1 MTMDARIFYVILTIN
16 TIAAISYE
24 VWNETHW
31 RENPGARTGGRI
43 RTVVM
48 LLTPIVGPVF
58 FLMGTLVQL
67 ILFRQEVDLE
77 DVIFSKERVQTRQ
90 MQRET
95 LFLLRRLWR
104 YPIKTVCGPCS

>member
-43 RTVVM
+43 RTGIIGKKPVM
-48 LLTPIVGPVF
+48 VSHVRDDRIQFFFYICRKIVHNINVP
-58 FLMGTLVQL
+58 
-67 ILFRQEVDLE
+67 
-77 DVIFSKERVQTRQ
+77 
-90 MQRET
+90 
-95 LFLLRRLWR
+95 
-104 YPIKTVCGPCS
+104 P